1 MSDSASILGAALNHD
16 SAIKHTTGEA
26 LYIDD
31 IPEPRGTLHLV
42 PGYANAVCGQ
52 LRSVDLSAVESATNV
67 VAVLCANDVPGS
79 LDIRPTHAGDD
90 PE

>member
-31 IPEPRGTLHLV
+31 IPDPRGTLHLV

-67 VAVLCANDVPGS
+67 VAVLRADDVPGT
-79 LDIRPTHAGDD
+79 LDISPTHAGDD
-90 PE
+90 PL

>member
-52 LRSVDLSAVESATNV
+52 LRSVDPVSYTHLT
-67 VAVLCANDVPGS
+67 L
-79 LDIRPTHAGDD
+79 PTKRIV
-90 PE
+90 